1 MNRYLRMSASLCA
14 LLAIAGCASTSKL
27 SDSER
32 YTLYREHAGEPIKS
46 FRYFG
51 DINGWSPLD
60 DSALVVWTRPA
71 EAYLLDLYGP
81 CQDLD
86 FAQSIALTNLMGEVS
101 ARFDKV
107 VVAGTSMQIP
117 CRIEEIRKIDVKALR
132 QTERDLRG
140 AAMTP
145 RDADQAGG
153 AKVGMANPASVN
165 CAKLGGTS
173 IPRTAADGG
182 QSADCKLPDG
192 QQCDEW
198 TLFREGKC
206 PAPGAAK

>member
-1 MNRYLRMSASLCA
+1 MKRFLRVSALLCA
-14 LLAIAGCASTSKL
+14 ALAAAACASTSKL

-32 YTLYREHAGEPIKS
+32 YTLYREHAGEPVKS

-51 DINGWSPLD
+51 DINGWTPLD
-60 DSALVVWTRPA
+60 DSALVVWTRPS

-107 VVAGTSMQIP
+107 IVAGTSSMRIP
-117 CRIEEIRKIDVKALR
+117 CRIEEIRKVDVKALR

-140 AAMTP
+140 AAMAP
-145 RDADQAGG
+145 RDQDG

-165 CAKLGGTS
+165 CAKRGGAS

-182 QSADCKLPDG
+182 QSADCKLSDG

-206 PAPGAAK
+206 PAPGTAK

>member
-1 MNRYLRMSASLCA
+1 MKRFLRMSALLCA
-14 LLAIAGCASTSKL
+14 ALAAAACASTSKL

-32 YTLYREHAGEPIKS
+32 YTLYREHAGAPVKS

-51 DINGWSPLD
+51 DINGWTPLD
-60 DSALVVWTRPA
+60 DSALVVWTRPS

-81 CQDLD
+81 CHDLN
-86 FAQSIALTNLMGEVS
+86 FAQAIALTNQMGEVS

-107 VVAGTSMQIP
+107 IVAGASSMRVP
-117 CRIEEIRKIDVKALR
+117 CRIEEIRKVDVKAMR

-140 AAMTP
+140 AAMTA
-145 RDADQAGG
+145 REDDGG
-153 AKVGMANPASVN
+153 KVGMANPASVN
-165 CAKLGGTS
+165 CAKRGGTS

>member
-1 MNRYLRMSASLCA
+1 MKRFLRLSALLCA
-14 LLAIAGCASTSKL
+14 ALAAAACATSKL

-32 YTLYREHAGEPIKS
+32 YTLYREHAGEPVKS

-51 DINGWSPLD
+51 SINGWTPLD
-60 DSALVVWTRPA
+60 DSALVVWTRPS

-107 VVAGTSMQIP
+107 IVAGASSMRVP
-117 CRIEEIRKIDVKALR
+117 CRIEEIRKVDVKALR

-140 AAMTP
+140 AAMAP
-145 RDADQAGG
+145 REEGG
-153 AKVGMANPASVN
+153 AKTGMANPASVN

-198 TLFREGKC
+198 TLFREGRC
-206 PAPGAAK
+206 PAPAAVK

>member
-1 MNRYLRMSASLCA
+1 MKRFLQTFAFSCA
-14 LLAIAGCASTSKL
+14 VAAAAGCATSKL

-32 YTLYREHAGEPIKS
+32 YTLYREHAGEPIRS

-51 DINGWSPLD
+51 DINGWTPLD
-60 DSALVVWTRPA
+60 DSSLVVWTRPA

-86 FAQSIALTNLMGEVS
+86 FAQAIALTNLMGEVS

-107 VVAGTSMQIP
+107 IVSGTSSMRVP
-117 CRIEEIRKIDVKALR
+117 CRIEEIRKVDVKALR

-145 RDADQAGG
+145 REEGE

-173 IPRTAADGG
+173 IPRTAAGGG
-182 QSADCKLPDG
+182 QTADCKLPNG

-206 PAPGAAK
+206 PAPGATK

>member
-1 MNRYLRMSASLCA
+1 MKRPIRITLALSLAA
-14 LLAIAGCASTSKL
+14 LAAACASTSKL

-51 DINGWSPLD
+51 DINGWTPLD
-60 DSALVVWTRPA
+60 DAALVVWTRPS

-107 VVAGTSMQIP
+107 IVAGTSSMRIP
-117 CRIEEIRKIDVKALR
+117 CRIEEIRKVDVKALR

-140 AAMTP
+140 AAMTA
-145 RDADQAGG
+145 REDDG
-153 AKVGMANPASVN
+153 AKAGMPNPASAH
-165 CAKLGGTS
+165 CAKLGGVS
-173 IPRTAADGG
+173 IAKTAANGG

-192 QQCDEW
+192 RQCDEW

-206 PAPGAAK
+206 PVAAKE